1 MPEPVTDRPLRGE
14 DDVMAIRAFLSKTYR
29 RTGTGLNWEIRR
41 WEGQFW
47 HDDVAI
53 SHLPASRLERVH
65 LWQSRTG
72 RILGVVTPEG
82 GGDAHLQIDPNH
94 RDLEPE
100 LLAWAE
106 AHLSIGRGST
116 RHLTTFALA
125 GDDMRSSLLRSR
137 GYSLQPWG
145 SVQRWRDLTRP
156 LPSVKAK
163 KKYSIRGI
171 RAGDSAELAALTAL
185 INAAF
190 GHDFAPDAL
199 ARFEESPSY
208 NPDLQM
214 VAERDGVI
222 VSHVGVTLDEASQLA
237 IVEPVCTH
245 PSWSQKGLA
254 TAVMAEG
261 LTRAVALGATRAVVG
276 TGIDNPSN
284 KVYSKLG
291 FDDVEV
297 VHTWRRTWI

>member
-1 MPEPVTDRPLRGE
+1 MPEAVIDRPLRGE
-14 DDVMAIRAFLSKTYR
+14 DDVMAIRAFLSKMYR

-53 SHLPASRLERVH
+53 AHLPTSRLERVH

-72 RILGVVTPEG
+72 RILGAVTPEG

-100 LLAWAE
+100 LLTWAE
-106 AHLSIGRGST
+106 EHLAVGRGGG
-116 RHLTTFALA
+116 RHLTTYALA
-125 GDDMRSSLLRSR
+125 GDDMRGSLLRSR
-137 GYSLQPWG
+137 GYAVQPWG

-156 LPSVKAK
+156 LPWVNPK
-163 KKYSIRGI
+163 KKYTIRSV
-171 RAGDSAELAALTAL
+171 RAGDRNDLAALTQL

-214 VAERDGVI
+214 VAERGGVI
-222 VSHVGVTLDEASQLA
+222 VSHVGVTIDEASQLA

-245 PSWSQKGLA
+245 PSWSRKGLA
-254 TAVMAEG
+254 TAVMATG
-261 LTRAVALGATRAVVG
+261 LERAVALGATRAVVG

-284 KVYSKLG
+284 NVYSKLG

-297 VHTWRRTWI
+297 VHTWQRTWR